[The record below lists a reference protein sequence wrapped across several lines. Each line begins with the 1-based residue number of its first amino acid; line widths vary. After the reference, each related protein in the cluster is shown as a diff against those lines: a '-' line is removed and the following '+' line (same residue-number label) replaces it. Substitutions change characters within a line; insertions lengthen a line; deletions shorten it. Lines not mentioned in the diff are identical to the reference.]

1 MWVKGKVMKTIEVR
15 SLTNENLREI
25 RIEEPINK
33 SFKTWYDLFVKR
45 THKEPTLID
54 VFYAGYILSNPNVR
68 DLFRIFNKKEKN

>member
-1 MWVKGKVMKTIEVR
+1 MTTIEVR
-15 SLTNENLREI
+15 SLASENLREI

-33 SFKTWYDLFVKR
+33 IFKTWCELFVKR
-45 THKEPTLID
+45 TNRESTSID